1 MSVKRDLIRF
11 LKEINKETSEITA
24 AIIVCVRYQS
34 GKRIIDVYKFQDPT
48 KDFIDIYID
57 QLDLACRFVYGT
69 IWFCDNTWA
78 ERVYD
83 YENDMDWWE
92 HRKLPKFDEELIALL
107 EQANQC

>member
-11 LKEINKETSEITA
+11 LKEINKEISEITA
-24 AIIVCVRYQS
+24 AIIVCVRCQS
-34 GKRIIDVYKFQDPT
+34 GKRIIDVYKLQDPT

-57 QLDLACRFVYGT
+57 QLDLACCFVYGT